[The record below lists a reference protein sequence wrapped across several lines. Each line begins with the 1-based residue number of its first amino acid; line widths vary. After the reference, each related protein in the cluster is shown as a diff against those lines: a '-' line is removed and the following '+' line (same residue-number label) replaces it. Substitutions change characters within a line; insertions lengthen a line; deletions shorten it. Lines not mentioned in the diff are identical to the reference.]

1 LSFRGDAKHRTRN
14 LEIPGSSLRD
24 ARNDK
29 ERKSQMSTTTHA
41 PKRIGR
47 QGAGWEVAY
56 AALFPISNESS
67 YVNAHTLFL
76 DAGRLAGIVRS

>member
-1 LSFRGDAKHRTRN
+1 
-14 LEIPGSSLRD
+14 
-24 ARNDK
+24 
-29 ERKSQMSTTTHA
+29 MSTTTHA

-56 AALFPISNESS
+56 AALFLISNESS

-76 DAGRLAGIVRS
+76 DAGHMAGIVRS